1 MKKLNLIISGVCII
15 ALGVLQSCNVQGR
28 INEEP
33 EMGSLGGGVR
43 WIKGDSALYIING
56 EGVTIS
62 VIPHKKENH
71 K

>member
-1 MKKLNLIISGVCII
+1 MKKLNLITAGVCII
-15 ALGVLQSCNVQGR
+15 ALAVLQSCNVVHDG

-56 EGVTIS
+56 EGFQQ
-62 VIPHKKENH
+62 
-71 K
+71 

>member
-1 MKKLNLIISGVCII
+1 MKKLNLITAGVCII
-15 ALGVLQSCNVQGR
+15 ALAVLQSCNVQDG

-62 VIPHKKENH
+62 VIPYKKD
-71 K
+71 KIK